1 MGLKTAI
8 HIPFADGS
16 DYYGTR
22 FIVTIEPG
30 QDTATVKV
38 PIVNDF
44 VYEPDIEK
52 FTVELEIPPESVAM
66 HVVNGSPGPVPV
78 YIEDNDG

>member
-1 MGLKTAI
+1 M
-8 HIPFADGS
+8 
-16 DYYGTR
+16 
-22 FIVTIEPG
+22 TIQPG

-38 PIVNDF
+38 PILDDF
-44 VYEPDIEK
+44 IYERNIEK